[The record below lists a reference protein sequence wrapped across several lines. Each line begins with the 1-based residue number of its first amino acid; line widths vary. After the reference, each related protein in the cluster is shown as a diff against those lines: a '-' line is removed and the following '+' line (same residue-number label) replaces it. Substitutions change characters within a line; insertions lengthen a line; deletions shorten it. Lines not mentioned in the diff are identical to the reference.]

1 MLLPERILV
10 LWTLSILNLELTE
23 GSPSFFS
30 KEGVNQTRANKQKR
44 KFRNPTKLTFKS
56 VDPEEAFGFLSLN
69 NTYNKYESPDKNE
82 TRVAVM
88 MEPTFV
94 IEIDSLAWR

>member
-1 MLLPERILV
+1 MLLSERILV

-23 GSPSFFS
+23 GSPS

-44 KFRNPTKLTFKS
+44 KFRNSTKLTFKS

-94 IEIDSLAWR
+94 IEIDSLSWR

>member
-1 MLLPERILV
+1 MLLSERLLV
-10 LWTLSILNLELTE
+10 LWTLSILNLGLTE

-30 KEGVNQTRANKQKR
+30 KQGVNQTRANMR
-44 KFRNPTKLTFKS
+44 KKNILALARKA

>member
-1 MLLPERILV
+1 MLLSERILV
-10 LWTLSILNLELTE
+10 LWTLSILNLGLTE
-23 GSPSFFS
+23 G
-30 KEGVNQTRANKQKR
+30 KEGVNQTRANIR
-44 KFRNPTKLTFKS
+44 KKNILTFDRKA
-56 VDPEEAFGFLSLN
+56 VEPEEAFGFLSLN

-82 TRVAVM
+82 TRVAVK

>member
-1 MLLPERILV
+1 MLASERILV
-10 LWTLSILNLELTE
+10 LSIVSILNLGLTE
-23 GSPSFFS
+23 GS
-30 KEGVNQTRANKQKR
+30 KERVNQTRANRRKQK
-44 KFRNPTKLTFKS
+44 FRMPTKLTFDRKP

-94 IEIDSLAWR
+94 IEIDSLSWR